1 LYAGCNKIRQD
12 KHEFPVDTQLLVPG
26 IGSDGPRLAQF
37 LHAKPKYASATSK
50 WLMLDK
56 EPSSEHIHIAEE

>member
-1 LYAGCNKIRQD
+1 
-12 KHEFPVDTQLLVPG
+12 VPG